1 MHGFNSFFDNEGW
14 IQKIEFDKFNLYNV
28 YFPLGATKE
37 SLKSKFE
44 FYDLFI
50 SYVNKSNKPQIIC
63 GDFNRIVSELEGY
76 NPDLLRKT
84 KGFLPEEKWFND
96 FLNSGFIT
104 SFRLF

>member
-1 MHGFNSFFDNEGW
+1 MVLIVLLTMKDEYK
-14 IQKIEFDKFNLYNV
+14 KIEFDKFNLYNV

-44 FYDLFI
+44 FYDLFMR
-50 SYVNKSNKPQIIC
+50 YVNKSNKPQIIC

-84 KGFLPEEKWFND
+84 TGFLAEKEKWVND
-96 FLNSGFIT
+96 FLNSGFID

>member
-1 MHGFNSFFDNEGW
+1 M
-14 IQKIEFDKFNLYNV
+14 
-28 YFPLGATKE
+28 
-37 SLKSKFE
+37 
-44 FYDLFI
+44 

-84 KGFLPEEKWFND
+84 TGFLPEEEKWVND
-96 FLNSGFIT
+96 FLNSGFID

>member
-1 MHGFNSFFDNEGW
+1 MVLIVLLIMKDEYK
-14 IQKIEFDKFNLYNV
+14 KIEFDKFNLYNV
-28 YFPLGATKE
+28 YFLLGATKE

-50 SYVNKSNKPQIIC
+50 SYVNKSNKPQVIC

-84 KGFLPEEKWFND
+84 TGFLPEEEKWVND
-96 FLNSGFIT
+96 FLNSGFID

>member
-1 MHGFNSFFDNEGW
+1 MF
-14 IQKIEFDKFNLYNV
+14 

-44 FYDLFI
+44 FYDLFMR
-50 SYVNKSNKPQIIC
+50 YVNKSNKPQIIC

-84 KGFLPEEKWFND
+84 TGFLPEEEKWVND
-96 FLNSGFIT
+96 FLNSGFID